1 LDAISSK
8 ALDTTDA
15 EEITI
20 KGRKRSKSTIKKAKK
35 VRQPLVL
42 RPKSASSSE
51 EDRDSFSDNETESS
65 DDNID
70 SYLISDI
77 RYDI

>member
-20 KGRKRSKSTIKKAKK
+20 KGRKRSKSTIKKAKR
-35 VRQPLVL
+35 VRQATKP
-42 RPKSASSSE
+42 ASSSE

-70 SYLISDI
+70 SI
-77 RYDI
+77 RNSIFIDQGSKKL

>member
-1 LDAISSK
+1 MDAISSK

-20 KGRKRSKSTIKKAKK
+20 KGRKRSKSTIKKVKR
-35 VRQPLVL
+35 VRQVTKP
-42 RPKSASSSE
+42 ASSSE

-70 SYLISDI
+70 SI
-77 RYDI
+77 RNNIFIEEGRKTF